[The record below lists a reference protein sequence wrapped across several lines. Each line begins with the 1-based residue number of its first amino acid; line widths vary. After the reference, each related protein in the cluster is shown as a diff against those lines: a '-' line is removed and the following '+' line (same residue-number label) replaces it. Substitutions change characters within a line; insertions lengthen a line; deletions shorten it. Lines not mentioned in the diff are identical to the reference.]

1 MILNY
6 TTKIDASRTLGE
18 IQAMLAQR
26 GAKEILIQYSNGVPT
41 SLLFSIDISGET
53 FSYSLP
59 CRWQAVQKLLERE
72 ARESRY
78 KTSVHARN
86 VGWRVI
92 KDWIEAQLS
101 LVETGMVD
109 IGEVFLPYQLTDG
122 KVTVYERLK
131 NVKMLGA
138 QN

>member
-6 TTKIDASRTLGE
+6 TTKIDASRTIGE
-18 IQAMLAQR
+18 VQGMLAQR
-26 GAKEILIQYSNGVPT
+26 GAKEILIQYTNGVPT
-41 SLLFSIDISGET
+41 SLMFSIEIGGET

-59 CRWQAVQKLLERE
+59 CRWQAVQKLLECE

-101 LVETGMVD
+101 LVETGMVE
-109 IGEVFLPYQLTDG
+109 IGEVFLSYQLTDG
-122 KVTVYERLK
+122 KVTVYERMK
-131 NVKMLGA
+131 SIKMLDV
-138 QN
+138 QT

>member
-6 TTKIDASRTLGE
+6 TTKIDASRTIGE
-18 IQAMLAQR
+18 IQGMLAQR
-26 GAKEILIQYSNGVPT
+26 GAKEILIQYTNGVPT
-41 SLLFSIDISGET
+41 SLMFSIEIGNET

-101 LVETGMVD
+101 LVETGMVE

-122 KVTVYERLK
+122 KVTVYERMK
-131 NVKMLGA
+131 SIKMLDV
-138 QN
+138 QT